1 MKTFEEWVKIANETF
16 NNKYKYIKIFKKGK
30 KHFFEI
36 NCDTHGIFEKNI
48 QNHILKQQGC
58 SLCSKPSKL
67 TKDLFV
73 DKAIKVHGD
82 KYDYS
87 NVEYKNGYTKIKI
100 ICKEHGIF
108 NQLPTNHLQGQKCP
122 ICSNRFKFTNE
133 IFIEKANK
141 IHGNKY
147 DYSEI
152 NYINNHTEIKILCKE
167 HGYFNQ
173 MPLNHLKGNQCYKCS
188 NIVKTT
194 EDFISKANT
203 IHKNIYIYDKTNY
216 KSAREKIT
224 ITCKIHGDFLQS
236 PNDHLNGCGCQRC
249 SIGNYSRICIE
260 WLNSIMK
267 NENIFIQHAENIG
280 EKEIIINN
288 KKLKFDGYCEKTNTV
303 YEMYGDIWHGS
314 PKLYKSTDINPIN
327 KKTYGELYND
337 TIKREEIIKNQGYN
351 LFIIWESEYYKLK
364 PNNIITLS

>member
-1 MKTFEEWVKIANETF
+1 MDF
-16 NNKYKYIKIFKKGK
+16 IKI
-30 KHFFEI
+30 
-36 NCDTHGIFEKNI
+36 
-48 QNHILKQQGC
+48 QNRLK
-58 SLCSKPSKL
+58 
-67 TKDLFV
+67 D
-73 DKAIKVHGD
+73 
-82 KYDYS
+82 
-87 NVEYKNGYTKIKI
+87 TKIKI

-133 IFIEKANK
+133 IFIENANK

-152 NYINNHTEIKILCKE
+152 NYVNSHTEIKILCKE

-249 SIGNYSRICIE
+249 
-260 WLNSIMK
+260 
-267 NENIFIQHAENIG
+267 NI
-280 EKEIIINN
+280 
-288 KKLKFDGYCEKTNTV
+288 
-303 YEMYGDIWHGS
+303 
-314 PKLYKSTDINPIN
+314 P
-327 KKTYGELYND
+327 
-337 TIKREEIIKNQGYN
+337 
-351 LFIIWESEYYKLK
+351 
-364 PNNIITLS
+364 